1 MRAFTSNFSDLSG
14 ASNPAGI
21 WSPAFLALKRA
32 LDRGEEPQNVIQA
45 LYDWLGQRGI
55 KPSEVDRILDLE
67 PDIALEQLIS
77 MVGGKLNT
85 KNLPK
90 LYLDTLRRTIHR
102 IAAQYIAGQ
111 EKDLEARRTRL
122 TGIRDRYKVES
133 ATALVTKLLD

>member
-14 ASNPAGI
+14 ASNPTGI

-55 KPSEVDRILDLE
+55 KPSEVDRVLDLE
-67 PDIALEQLIS
+67 PDMALEQLIS
-77 MVGGKLNT
+77 MMGGKLNT

-90 LYLDTLRRTIHR
+90 LYLDALRRAIQR
-102 IAAQYIAGQ
+102 IASQYITGQ
-111 EKDLEARRTRL
+111 EKDLDARQKRL
-122 TGIRDRYKVES
+122 AGIRSRFKLES
-133 ATALVTKLLD
+133 AQAAVQRLLQ